1 MSSNSNYIPDFHQES
16 CTLNFTIITHS
27 NAFENKVYSIF
38 WYFQV
43 IMMQLPVGVSETIKV
58 CYNYIY
64 ISLVTSKSSHIH
76 DMWDDPK
83 RIWPSVI
90 WLKLMKGNKVSSGFD
105 IPFSIEKQL
114 ISQGNIFKVPM
125 NIYVTHRLWKKLNI
139 FNLWLNLA
147 ATTSSQ
153 L

>member
-58 CYNYIY
+58 C
-64 ISLVTSKSSHIH
+64 
-76 DMWDDPK
+76 
-83 RIWPSVI
+83 
-90 WLKLMKGNKVSSGFD
+90 
-105 IPFSIEKQL
+105 
-114 ISQGNIFKVPM
+114 
-125 NIYVTHRLWKKLNI
+125 
-139 FNLWLNLA
+139 
-147 ATTSSQ
+147 
-153 L
+153 